1 MKIYEQ
7 SKDPSRRSN
16 NCGYCRQPG
25 HNRTECPEVAK
36 DWAYFQDF
44 QIPPNRGAHSWY
56 RSRTNPKYWG
66 EWYHDCKNTYHK
78 QLDAKA
84 KKKAP
89 VQRSAPKCGFC
100 GSTSHNRRNCNLMKS
115 FLADCYRANE
125 NWRRA
130 AYKHIVSDLGL
141 DVGAAVSLRK
151 RRNYYGN
158 DGEYDTH
165 VGLITSINWDNL
177 NIMTAFRGSW
187 DNEQKYGQHIDIR
200 AMVDGEDKPVSIKDH
215 RKGHHDLHSLISEG
229 NSSRNRYWSCVEFH
243 KVIGKSE
250 KPLSEE
256 WVTSYRDAFDFLV
269 KKRSFERL
277 QEDGIVALIDKWK

>member
-7 SKDPSRRSN
+7 SKDPSSKGGNR
-16 NCGYCRQPG
+16 CGYCRQHG
-25 HNRTECPEVAK
+25 HTRTECPEVAK

-84 KKKAP
+84 KAKVP

-100 GSTSHNRRNCNLMKS
+100 GSPHHNRRNCDVMKS
-115 FLADCYRANE
+115 FLADCYKANE

-130 AYKHIVSDLGL
+130 AYKHLVSDLGL
-141 DVGAAVSLRK
+141 DVGAAVNLRK
-151 RRNYYGN
+151 RQSYWS
-158 DGEYDTH
+158 GENEYETQI
-165 VGLITSINWDNL
+165 GLITSINWDKL
-177 NIMTAFRGSW
+177 NVMAAFSGGW
-187 DNEQKYGQHIDIR
+187 DAEEKYGQSFEIK
-200 AMVDGEDKPVSIKDH
+200 ALVDGEDVFVSIKDCVKKHQLQNLVTERNASH
-215 RKGHHDLHSLISEG
+215 R
-229 NSSRNRYWSCVEFH
+229 RYYEASQFH
-243 KVIGKSE
+243 NAIGRSDQ
-250 KPLSEE
+250 PLSEE

-269 KKRSFERL
+269 KKRSFEKL
-277 QEDGIVALIDKWK
+277 QQEGIVALIDKWK